1 MAIAY
6 VMQKAPFVF
15 PVIGGRKIEHL
26 HQNLEALEIA
36 LTDEHIKYIESI
48 LPFELGFPYNVFVS
62 EQTVQFYQAKTYTE
76 FFRATARIII
86 WSSRLLDTLKEF
98 HALMLSGPLRIRYQ
112 CYHGKCPVYP
122 SRFGIGVLNE
132 A

>member
-1 MAIAY
+1 
-6 VMQKAPFVF
+6 MQKAPFVF

-62 EQTVQFYQAKTYTE
+62 EQTIQFYQAKAYAE
-76 FFRATARIII
+76 FFRATARIIT
-86 WSSRLLDTLKEF
+86 WSSRLLDILIEF

-112 CYHGKCPVYP
+112 CYRGKCLVY
-122 SRFGIGVLNE
+122 RFGIGVLNE

>member
-1 MAIAY
+1 
-6 VMQKAPFVF
+6 MQKAPFVF

-62 EQTVQFYQAKTYTE
+62 EQTIQFYQGKAYAE
-76 FFRATARIII
+76 FFRATARIIT
-86 WSSRLLDTLKEF
+86 WSSRLLDILIEF

-112 CYHGKCPVYP
+112 CYRGKCLVY
-122 SRFGIGVLNE
+122 RFGIGVLNE